1 MKLTPGQ
8 ILGLT
13 IGWILKRFLFH
24 VLVSQQP
31 GQFLL
36 IVSLF
41 ELDLP
46 LHIILWLYKKLPIAE
61 TEDIHIADVNSLF
74 ACICE
79 RSSAG
84 NRIFSAFLLQLHH
97 RSAANNCCLRFQ
109 RHYRIKKKYFEI
121 RKS

>member
-41 ELDLP
+41 ELGLP
-46 LHIILWLYKKLPIAE
+46 LNILWLYKKVPIAE
-61 TEDIHIADVNSLF
+61 TEDIHIVDVNS
-74 ACICE
+74 
-79 RSSAG
+79 
-84 NRIFSAFLLQLHH
+84 QP
-97 RSAANNCCLRFQ
+97 
-109 RHYRIKKKYFEI
+109 EI
-121 RKS
+121 